1 MRTLLSLLV
10 VYAQLLNDALY
21 PLVIR
26 LQLGQYVFHRA
37 LDQSACYHP
46 EALSVWVF
54 VVDLPQCLEDQAAGG
69 CEVGFRTEGD
79 HNGEDPRVLVG
90 VALQL
95 GDLVDD
101 CASWHERGAEQ
112 PDLDEETAHSLTALS
127 VSGCT
132 LESSLRAGACI
143 VSGFLS
149 MSYIRSMNSCK
160 ARLTG
165 I

>member
-69 CEVGFRTEGD
+69 CEVGFSTEEVITVRT
-79 HNGEDPRVLVG
+79 HV
-90 VALQL
+90 
-95 GDLVDD
+95 
-101 CASWHERGAEQ
+101 CSSASRSSS
-112 PDLDEETAHSLTALS
+112 ETLLTT
-127 VSGCT
+127 VSE
-132 LESSLRAGACI
+132 LA
-143 VSGFLS
+143 
-149 MSYIRSMNSCK
+149 
-160 ARLTG
+160 
-165 I
+165 